1 MENSSDDAERSAA
14 EYSLN
19 RRELM
24 HTAAAL
30 LTTSVMAREAIAEGL
45 VSPSEGQAHAVKPL
59 DIAAYSWA
67 WVGVQRLS
75 LPRGTTVDGGHLYV
89 EYQVP
94 AEVKHPYPVVLIHGG
109 HGQGLDWMGTPD
121 GRRGWMSYLLEEG
134 YQVYVV
140 DRPGQGRPVYHPG
153 LHNLFRD
160 LPTYE
165 GLASTVSALAKT
177 AGAHPQAT
185 LHSQWPGTGQIGD
198 PALDQFIA
206 SLGPAFPESLG
217 PFVAVP
223 TAAHETWR
231 HRGAALLDLIGPAI
245 LMTHSDSSILA
256 WLVADERPKLVKGII
271 AIEPAGPP
279 FQALRW
285 GVTNTPVAYDPP
297 VASLEELGVT
307 APIEQAGAMPYRL
320 QTEPARRL
328 KNLVDIPIVVV
339 TAEASAA
346 NLRDPAIVA
355 FLKQGGC
362 RAEQLQLAE
371 HGVHGNGPYLM
382 LEKNNRE
389 ALQPILAWMERSIP
403 KPGIPVRAPPVPPS
417 DDSTAMKLADQG
429 FFWSGVQR
437 KRMPY
442 GTIASGQLF
451 VQYYIPQQVRYP
463 YPIVLIH
470 GGGGQ
475 STHMMGIGG
484 RPGWVHFFVQE
495 GYRVYNVDRPAWG
508 RSPYHPDAFD
518 AGHLGLF
525 EDYEALLNV
534 FHTRQWPGTG
544 DIGDPLVDQFVP
556 NEIGAPLRWRGLEE
570 AVDNDYFVTAGMA
583 LLDKIGPA
591 ILLTHAFSGQLGWT
605 LADRRPSLVKGI
617 VTMEPNGAPFEG
629 QLAWGLTAVPVAYDP
644 PVRSPEGLSLVEY
657 PATAKGPVYK
667 LQRDPARRLKNL
679 RDIPIGWITGEL
691 REKLPNNYGFANG
704 PASVAFLKQA
714 GCHVDHMLLTEYG
727 VSGNGNLMLLEMNNK
742 QVFGVIRDWL
752 VKSVAAP
759 NVGG

>member
-1 MENSSDDAERSAA
+1 MENSNGDAARPAT

-30 LTTSVMAREAIAEGL
+30 LTTGVMARDGIAGGLAGSAEGQ
-45 VSPSEGQAHAVKPL
+45 GQAAKPL

-67 WVGVQRLS
+67 WVGVQRIS

-89 EYQVP
+89 EYQIP
-94 AEVKHPYPVVLIHGG
+94 AQVKHPYPVVLIHGG

-134 YQVYVV
+134 FQVYVV

-160 LPTYE
+160 LPTFE

-177 AGAHPQAT
+177 AGAHPQAP
-185 LHSQWPGTGQIGD
+185 LHSQWPGSGQIGD

-206 SLGPAFPESLG
+206 SLGPAFPENLG

-223 TAAHETWR
+223 TAPHEIWR
-231 HRGAALLDLIGPAI
+231 KRGAALLDLIGPAI
-245 LMTHSDSSILA
+245 LITHGDSSIFA
-256 WLVADERPKLVKGII
+256 WLVADERPKLVKGIV

-279 FQALRW
+279 FQGLRW
-285 GVTNTPVAYDPP
+285 GVTYTPVAYDPP

-307 APIEQAGAMPYRL
+307 APIQQPGAMPYRL

-328 KNLVDIPIVVV
+328 KNLADIPIAVV
-339 TAEASAA
+339 TAEASAG
-346 NLRDPAIVA
+346 NLRDPSTVE

-362 RAEQLQLAE
+362 QAEHLQLTE
-371 HGVHGNGPYLM
+371 QGIHGNGPYMM

-389 ALQPILAWMERSIP
+389 ALQPILAWIERSIP
-403 KPGIPVRAPPVPPS
+403 RPDTLVRPPPLRPS
-417 DDSTAMKLADQG
+417 DDSTAMQLADQG
-429 FFWSGVQR
+429 YFWTGVQR

-442 GTIASGQLF
+442 GSIATGQLY
-451 VQYYIPQQVRYP
+451 VQYFIPRQVRYP

-475 STHMMGIGG
+475 GTHMMGIGG
-484 RPGWVHFFVQE
+484 RPGWVHLFVQE

-518 AGHLGLF
+518 AAHLGLF
-525 EDYEALLNV
+525 QDYESLLNV
-534 FHTRQWPGTG
+534 FHTPQWPGTG

-570 AVDNDYFVTAGMA
+570 AVDNDYFVAAGIQ

-617 VTMEPNGAPFEG
+617 LTMEPNGAPFEG
-629 QLAWGLTAVPVAYDP
+629 QLAWGVTPVPMTYEPPVANLADF
-644 PVRSPEGLSLVEY
+644 SLVDF
-657 PATAKGPVYK
+657 PASEKGPAYK
-667 LQRDPARRLKNL
+667 LQREPARRLKHL

-691 REKLPNNYGFANG
+691 RSKYPNNYGFANE
-704 PASVAFLKQA
+704 PASVAYLRQA
-714 GCHVDHMLLTEYG
+714 GCQVDHMLLSDYG
-727 VSGNGNLMLLEMNNK
+727 IHGNGNLMLIETNNK

-759 NVGG
+759 SSGG